1 MLKSFEDFPQ
11 MFSYHFFCLNK
22 SSQPLD
28 AETKK
33 EMEKRKNAW
42 CCISPRFFALK
53 KAFLMFVTKSIKE
66 VPTSKWVHIN
76 SERTLS
82 FLCNDA
88 QTFKSWWAAAS
99 YIVFSSIYFFVST
112 SNCWLDWFRNMN
124 SYEKIWGDIFKTHIF
139 SIVIFRIDLRASTR
153 IFGFIF
159 PWSLAGSLS

>member
-1 MLKSFEDFPQ
+1 MSFEDFPQ

-53 KAFLMFVTKSIKE
+53 KAFWCLWQRASRRYLHQNGFISILKE
-66 VPTSKWVHIN
+66 H
-76 SERTLS
+76 
-82 FLCNDA
+82 
-88 QTFKSWWAAAS
+88 
-99 YIVFSSIYFFVST
+99 Y
-112 SNCWLDWFRNMN
+112 N
-124 SYEKIWGDIFKTHIF
+124 SYALMHKHSNLGEMLHRALFSLTFIFLFPHLTVDLINLETWNYMKRSGGTSSTHIF
-139 SIVIFRIDLRASTR
+139 AIVIFRIDLRASTR

-159 PWSLAGSLS
+159 LWSLAGSLS